1 MEAEESKSGGRS
13 LFQLTEQQK
22 VLFEQKN
29 TQVRIRRQQQRKL
42 ALEAESKKLNEN
54 LLKDGTKLQDLKQ
67 EIKDLERNEN
77 KEEEKKENVM
87 NKKSKFSIDI
97 IINLIDKS
105 KTIPQ
110 DNILRN
116 ENKME
121 TEGQINDGNL

>member
-1 MEAEESKSGGRS
+1 LEAEESKSGGRS